1 MRKVLV
7 AAACAALLLFFATL
21 TWKAEAT
28 TLSGA
33 ATARPLVSY
42 ALVEKAG
49 LIFNRLCPGGM
60 HRLCKGNL
68 CACSPSS
75 GHMVNALNCK
85 PGQSICIRACWEKPN
100 DPKDNTIGT
109 CKYCC

>member
-33 ATARPLVSY
+33 ATARPLAGY

-49 LIFNRLCPGGM
+49 WMFNRFCPGGM

-68 CACSPSS
+68 CACSPNS
-75 GHMVNALNCK
+75 GHMVNALHCPGRVCYVPCWHK
-85 PGQSICIRACWEKPN
+85 PD
-100 DPKDNTIGT
+100 DPKKSDTVIF
-109 CKYCC
+109 CKVCC